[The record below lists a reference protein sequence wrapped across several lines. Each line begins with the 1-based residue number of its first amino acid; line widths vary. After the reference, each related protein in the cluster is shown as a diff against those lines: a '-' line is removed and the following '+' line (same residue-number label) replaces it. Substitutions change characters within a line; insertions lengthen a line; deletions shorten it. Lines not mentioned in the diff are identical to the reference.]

1 MTTNGAMWR
10 ETIAEQRA
18 LLGETNY
25 RLRNNVWGIEHSP
38 SLVGTTLV
46 ERAAGLAYRVKMT
59 AGFGDEL
66 VTMACR
72 QALVFE
78 QEGMLAEPGHQERVA
93 AVLALVSDPATQG
106 LSGVVVADKVRA
118 LLEEST
124 PDGTLW

>member
-1 MTTNGAMWR
+1 MTTTGAMWR
-10 ETIAEQRA
+10 RVIAEQRA
-18 LLGETNY
+18 KLDETNW
-25 RLRNNVWGIEHSP
+25 RLQNDTWGIEHSP

-66 VTMACR
+66 VTMSCR
-72 QALVFE
+72 HALVLD

-93 AVLALVSDPATQG
+93 AVLALVSDPATRN

-118 LLEEST
+118 LLEESA
-124 PDGTLW
+124 PEGTLW